1 LLPLMILVCH
11 KMLQKT
17 AQRIQDNLEIT
28 SLQDDRFHSRFI
40 NPKLPCFFQFRRCYT
55 LVSLIGTAKGDLIL
69 YDDRPCL
76 HT

>member
-1 LLPLMILVCH
+1 MLCAHTHVLRREVDFSSNDYLGFSQSESFLLPLMILVCH

-40 NPKLPCFFQFRRCYT
+40 NPKLP
-55 LVSLIGTAKGDLIL
+55 
-69 YDDRPCL
+69 
-76 HT
+76 